1 MRSYGFGPMS
11 INKGP
16 KRRIDGQ
23 ASLHATS
30 VSACGLVV
38 EVPKRFF
45 GWPALL
51 IRVRNLAASRHP
63 RGGFFNIEMPPA
75 NFAGG
80 FSFEKRFRIDT
91 GGMMR
96 HLGRDVGHSAQVN
109 LELCVGNK

>member
-1 MRSYGFGPMS
+1 MRKKADEAGGGIRNGPGICLHQERSDAINNRASAVFVLMRSHGFGPMS

-30 VSACGLVV
+30 VFVCGQVV

-63 RGGFFNIEMPPA
+63 RGGFF
-75 NFAGG
+75 
-80 FSFEKRFRIDT
+80 
-91 GGMMR
+91 
-96 HLGRDVGHSAQVN
+96 
-109 LELCVGNK
+109 